1 MHKDLKDLNLQD
13 LKINLSFQKSRWLH
27 SNGTMKDWI
36 LKHLYFDSFGS
47 NFWLLLPN
55 SLYSF
60 NHNKDRDDVYKL
72 NREQEQE
79 LLFFPAWPTL

>member
-47 NFWLLLPN
+47 NF
-55 SLYSF
+55 
-60 NHNKDRDDVYKL
+60 
-72 NREQEQE
+72 
-79 LLFFPAWPTL
+79 